1 MKSFRKNSQR
11 INTSKQ
17 AAWMQNPK
25 AACVPHTRSSF
36 LQSVPSQAET
46 NLRLLTKSW
55 WQKASVP
62 ESRRKCCVHL
72 TEASFHT
79 KQTAKEV
86 LFSRTIL
93 EEIKNSSW

>member
-1 MKSFRKNSQR
+1 M
-11 INTSKQ
+11 
-17 AAWMQNPK
+17 
-25 AACVPHTRSSF
+25 
-36 LQSVPSQAET
+36 QSVPTQAET

-62 ESRRKCCVHL
+62 DSRRKCCIHL

-79 KQTAKEV
+79 KQIAKV

-93 EEIKNSSW
+93 EVNKKIKLVSLILCHFFKSKRVNSIMK